1 MARCSEDERG
11 CYTQRSM
18 DVERTMEFILQMQAK
33 AEVRTAKAE
42 ARMDKF
48 DKRLESMRKLV
59 ETGMKILVKVDKT
72 LLEVGDRISALTVQV
87 NALTEAQ
94 RKSDRKFDR
103 LMDSWAKQRSNG
115 HQQRS

>member
-1 MARCSEDERG
+1 
-11 CYTQRSM
+11 
-18 DVERTMEFILQMQAK
+18 MEFILEMQAK
-33 AEVRTAKAE
+33 AEERAAKSEERA
-42 ARMDKF
+42 DKF
-48 DKRLESMRKLV
+48 DQRLEATRKLV
-59 ETGMKILVKVDKT
+59 EAGMKIVLKTDKI
-72 LLEVGDRISALTVQV
+72 VRALAVQV